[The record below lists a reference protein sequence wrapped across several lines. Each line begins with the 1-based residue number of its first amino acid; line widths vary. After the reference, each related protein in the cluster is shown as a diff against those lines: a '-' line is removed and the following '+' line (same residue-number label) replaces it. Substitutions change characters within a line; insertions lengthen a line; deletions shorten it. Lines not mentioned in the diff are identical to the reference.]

1 MKWYRSY
8 PIDYNCSSL
17 IVHQALEN
25 TRPVYHQ
32 KVSRD
37 VFLRDIFLLSA
48 IAIVIDITEKI
59 DDFISNNAPLHAIVF
74 DYYLNFIP
82 WIGLMLAP
90 IFVFIS
96 VVYFTSRLT
105 SNTEVI
111 CMLNGGVSFYRL
123 LYPYLFTA
131 TMLALLFG
139 FYNHQLL
146 PKSNKVKIRFEE
158 TYASKKDQRTS
169 DINYHFQIGKDTFI
183 YTQSYDINANSG
195 FKFTMEE
202 IKNKVQRYKFTAE
215 NMIWDTTRK
224 KWKLM
229 NWTFRKNIG
238 NRDSV
243 GMGTDTMM
251 TLPITTKEYVKQN
264 YDIETMTT
272 AELKQFI
279 IDQKHKGNENVK
291 IYEVEKF
298 RRTAIPFSTIILTLI
313 AVAMTT
319 KKVRNGMGLYI
330 VAGMLLSGAYIIIQ
344 QFSTVFAT
352 KGNLDPLIAVWI
364 PNIIFGVIAVLLII
378 RAPK

>member
-1 MKWYRSY
+1 MKTLDRY
-8 PIDYNCSSL
+8 I
-17 IVHQALEN
+17 I
-25 TRPVYHQ
+25 Q
-32 KVSRD
+32 K
-37 VFLRDIFLLSA
+37 FLVTFFFAIFLLSA

-59 DDFISNNAPLHAIVF
+59 DDFIANSAPLHAIIF

-96 VVYFTSRLT
+96 VVYFTSRMT
-105 SNTEVI
+105 ANTEVI

-123 LYPYLFTA
+123 LQPYMLTA
-131 TMLALLFG
+131 ILLAGVFAY
-139 FYNHQLL
+139 YNHHLL
-146 PKSNKVKIRFEE
+146 PKSNKVKIAFEE
-158 TYASKKDQRTS
+158 KYASKKDQRTS

-183 YTQSYDINANSG
+183 YTQSFDINANSG
-195 FKFTMEE
+195 YKFTMEK
-202 IKNKVQRYKFTAE
+202 ISNKIQEYKFFAE
-215 NMIWDTTRK
+215 NMQWDTTLK
-224 KWKLM
+224 KWKLQT
-229 NWTFRKNIG
+229 WSYRKNIG
-238 NRDSV
+238 NRDTV
-243 GMGTDTMM
+243 GKGADTIMQ
-251 TLPITTKEYVKQN
+251 LPITAKEYVKQN

-272 AELKQFI
+272 KELNKFI
-279 IDQKHKGNENVK
+279 IDQIHKGNENVK
-291 IYEVEKF
+291 IYEVERY

-352 KGNLDPLIAVWI
+352 KGDLDPLLAVWI
-364 PNIIFGVIAVLLII
+364 PNIIFGVIAMLLII

>member
-1 MKWYRSY
+1 MKILDRY
-8 PIDYNCSSL
+8 I
-17 IVHQALEN
+17 I
-25 TRPVYHQ
+25 
-32 KVSRD
+32 KK
-37 VFLRDIFLLSA
+37 FLVTFFFAIFLLSA

-59 DDFISNNAPLHAIVF
+59 DEFIDNEAPLRAIVF
-74 DYYLNFIP
+74 DYYINFIP

-105 SNTEVI
+105 ENTEII

-123 LYPYLFTA
+123 LFPYVFTSVLL
-131 TMLALLFG
+131 TMLFSY
-139 FYNHQLL
+139 YNHELL
-146 PKSNKVKIRFEE
+146 PKSNKVKIKFEE
-158 TYASKKDQRTS
+158 TYASKKDKRTS

-183 YTQSYDINANSG
+183 YTQSYDMNMNSG
-195 FKFTMEE
+195 FKFTIEK
-202 IKNKVQRYKFTAE
+202 IKDKVESYKLNAD
-215 NMIWDTTRK
+215 NIQWDSTKR
-224 KWKLM
+224 KWKLS
-229 NWTFRKNIG
+229 NWNYRKN
-238 NRDSV
+238 V
-243 GMGTDTMM
+243 GDYDEVAKGTDTFMV
-251 TLPITTKEYVKQN
+251 LPITPKEYIKQD

-272 AELKQFI
+272 KQLKKFI
-279 IDQKHKGNENVK
+279 VDQIHKGNENVK
-291 IYEVEKF
+291 LYQVEQF

-364 PNIIFGVIAVLLII
+364 PNIIFGVIAILLII

>member
-1 MKWYRSY
+1 MKTLDRY
-8 PIDYNCSSL
+8 I
-17 IVHQALEN
+17 I
-25 TRPVYHQ
+25 Q
-32 KVSRD
+32 K
-37 VFLRDIFLLSA
+37 FLVTFFFAIFLLSA

-59 DDFISNNAPLHAIVF
+59 DDFIANKAPLHAIVF

-96 VVYFTSRLT
+96 VVYFTSRMT

-111 CMLNGGVSFYRL
+111 CILNGGVSFYRL
-123 LYPYLFTA
+123 LQPYLITA
-131 TMLALLFG
+131 TLLAGVFAY
-139 FYNHQLL
+139 YNHHLL
-146 PKSNKVKIRFEE
+146 PKSNKVKIAFEE
-158 TYASKKDQRTS
+158 KYAAKKDQRTS

-183 YTQSYDINANSG
+183 YTQSFDINANNG
-195 FKFTMEE
+195 YKFTMEE
-202 IKNKVQRYKFTAE
+202 IKDKVQRFKFTAE
-215 NMIWDTTRK
+215 NLQWDSSLK
-224 KWKLM
+224 KWKMLT
-229 NWTFRKNIG
+229 WTFRKNIG
-238 NRDSV
+238 NRDTVSK
-243 GMGTDTMM
+243 GMDTVM
-251 TLPITTKEYVKQN
+251 TLPVTAKEYAKQN

-272 AELKQFI
+272 KELNKFI
-279 IDQKHKGNENVK
+279 VDQIHKGNENVK
-291 IYEVEKF
+291 VYEVERY

-364 PNIIFGVIAVLLII
+364 PNLIFGVIAVLLIL

>member
-1 MKWYRSY
+1 MTILDRYIIK
-8 PIDYNCSSL
+8 
-17 IVHQALEN
+17 
-25 TRPVYHQ
+25 
-32 KVSRD
+32 K
-37 VFLRDIFLLSA
+37 FLVTFFFAIFLLSA

-59 DDFISNNAPLHAIVF
+59 DEFIDNAAPLHAIIF

-105 SNTEVI
+105 ENTEII

-123 LYPYLFTA
+123 LFPYLFTA
-131 TMLALLFG
+131 VLLTMLFS

-146 PKSNKVKIRFEE
+146 PKSNKEKIKFEE

-169 DINYHFQIGKDTFI
+169 SINYHFQIGVDTFI
-183 YTQSYDINANSG
+183 YTQSYDINGNSG
-195 FKFTMEE
+195 FKFTMEK
-202 IKNKVQRYKFTAE
+202 IKDKVESYKLSAE
-215 NMIWDTTRK
+215 NMQWDSTKR

-229 NWTFRKNIG
+229 NWNFRKSAGKQDI
-238 NRDSV
+238 V
-243 GMGTDTMM
+243 GKGMDTLIV
-251 TLPITTKEYVKQN
+251 LPITPKEYVKQD

-272 AELKQFI
+272 TELTKFI
-279 IDQKHKGNENVK
+279 VDQIHKGNENIK
-291 IYEVEKF
+291 LYEVEKY

-364 PNIIFGVIAVLLII
+364 PNMIFGVIAVLLVI

>member
-1 MKWYRSY
+1 MTILDRYIIKKF
-8 PIDYNCSSL
+8 L
-17 IVHQALEN
+17 ITFFFA
-25 TRPVYHQ
+25 
-32 KVSRD
+32 
-37 VFLRDIFLLSA
+37 IFLLSA

-59 DDFISNNAPLHAIVF
+59 DDFIDNAAPLKAIVI

-105 SNTEVI
+105 ANTEII

-123 LYPYLFTA
+123 LVPYLFTA
-131 TMLALLFG
+131 FLLTLLFG
-139 FYNHQLL
+139 FYNHHLL
-146 PKSNKVKIRFEE
+146 PKSNKVKIEFEE
-158 TYASKKDQRTS
+158 KYASKKDQRTTG
-169 DINYHFQIGKDTFI
+169 INYHFQIGKDTFV
-183 YTQSYDINANSG
+183 YTQSFDIRANAG
-195 FKFTMEE
+195 FKFSLEK
-202 IKNKVQRYKFTAE
+202 IKYKNQMYKLSAE
-215 NMIWDTTRK
+215 NIQWDSTLQ
-224 KWKLM
+224 KWKVS
-229 NWTFRKNIG
+229 NWNFRKNIG
-238 NRDSV
+238 EFDEIGK
-243 GMGTDTMM
+243 GMDTIMS
-251 TLPITTKEYVKQN
+251 LPIRPSDYVRQN

-272 AELKQFI
+272 VELNKFI
-279 IDQKHKGNENVK
+279 VDQIQKGNENIK
-291 IYEVEKF
+291 LFEVEKH

-364 PNIIFGVIAVLLII
+364 PNIIFGVIAFMLVL

>member
-1 MKWYRSY
+1 MKILDLY
-8 PIDYNCSSL
+8 I
-17 IVHQALEN
+17 I
-25 TRPVYHQ
+25 
-32 KVSRD
+32 KK
-37 VFLRDIFLLSA
+37 FLVTFFFAIFLLSA

-59 DDFISNNAPLHAIVF
+59 DDFISNQAPLKAIIF

-105 SNTEVI
+105 TNTEII

-123 LYPYLFTA
+123 LVPYIFTA
-131 TMLALLFG
+131 ILLAMLFG
-139 FYNHQLL
+139 YYNHWLL
-146 PKSNKVKIRFEE
+146 PKNNKVKIKFEE

-169 DINYHFQIGKDTFI
+169 GINYHFQIGKDTFL
-183 YTQSYDINANSG
+183 YTQSYDINSNMG
-195 FKFTMEE
+195 FKFSMEV
-202 IKNKVQRYKFTAE
+202 IKDKIQTLKLAAE
-215 NMIWDTTRK
+215 NMQWDSTQR
-224 KWKLM
+224 KWKLN
-229 NWTFRKNIG
+229 NWTLRKTNGESDIVATG
-238 NRDSV
+238 NDSLIK
-243 GMGTDTMM
+243 
-251 TLPITTKEYVKQN
+251 LPISKNEYIRQD

-272 AELKQFI
+272 KELKQFI
-279 IDQKHKGNENVK
+279 TDQIHKGNENVQLF
-291 IYEVEKF
+291 EVEKY

-319 KKVRNGMGLYI
+319 KKVRNGMGLYV

-352 KGNLDPLIAVWI
+352 KGNLDPFVAVWI
-364 PNIIFGVIAVLLII
+364 PNVIFGIIAFLLIL

>member
-1 MKWYRSY
+1 MKTLDRY
-8 PIDYNCSSL
+8 IIKKFL
-17 IVHQALEN
+17 ITFFFA
-25 TRPVYHQ
+25 
-32 KVSRD
+32 
-37 VFLRDIFLLSA
+37 IFLLSA

-59 DDFISNNAPLHAIVF
+59 DEFISNAAPLHAIVF
-74 DYYLNFIP
+74 DYYINFIP

-105 SNTEVI
+105 ENTEVI

-123 LYPYLFTA
+123 LIPYLFTA
-131 TMLALLFG
+131 VLLTLLFAY
-139 FYNHQLL
+139 YNHELL
-146 PKSNKVKIRFEE
+146 PKSNKIKIKFEE
-158 TYASKKDQRTS
+158 TYASKKDQRST

-183 YTQSYDINANSG
+183 YTQSYDINNNNG
-195 FKFTMEE
+195 FKFTMEK
-202 IKNKVQRYKFTAE
+202 IKDKVETYKLSAE
-215 NMIWDTTRK
+215 NIQWDTTRK
-224 KWKLM
+224 KWKLVSW
-229 NWTFRKNIG
+229 NYRKEHGELDEVAKGNDTF
-238 NRDSV
+238 
-243 GMGTDTMM
+243 M
-251 TLPITTKEYVKQN
+251 TLPITPKEYVKQN

-272 AELKQFI
+272 KELKQFI

-291 IYEVEKF
+291 LYEVEKY

-352 KGNLDPLIAVWI
+352 KGNLDPFIAVWI
-364 PNIIFGVIAVLLII
+364 PNMIFGVIAVLLVI

>member
-1 MKWYRSY
+1 MKILDRY
-8 PIDYNCSSL
+8 IIKKFL
-17 IVHQALEN
+17 ITFFFA
-25 TRPVYHQ
+25 
-32 KVSRD
+32 
-37 VFLRDIFLLSA
+37 IFLLSA

-59 DDFISNNAPLHAIVF
+59 DEFIDNQAPLHAIVV

-105 SNTEVI
+105 ANTEVI

-123 LYPYLFTA
+123 LFPYLFTA
-131 TMLALLFG
+131 VLLAMLFAY
-139 FYNHQLL
+139 YNHELL
-146 PKSNKVKIRFEE
+146 PKNNKVKIKFEE
-158 TYASKKDQRTS
+158 QYASKKNQRS
-169 DINYHFQIGKDTFI
+169 ADINYHFQIGKDTFI
-183 YTQSYDINANSG
+183 YTQSFDINANTG
-195 FKFTMEE
+195 FKFTLEE
-202 IKNKVQRYKFTAE
+202 IKNKVQRYKFTSE
-215 NMIWDTTRK
+215 NMSWDTTAK
-224 KWKLM
+224 KWRM
-229 NWTFRKNIG
+229 RNWTFRKSLG
-238 NRDSV
+238 NRDSIGK
-243 GMGTDTMM
+243 GMDSLMA
-251 TLPITTKEYVKQN
+251 LPVTAKEYAKQN

-272 AELKQFI
+272 KELKQFI

-364 PNIIFGVIAVLLII
+364 PNIIFGIIAALLIK

>member
-1 MKWYRSY
+1 MKTLDWY
-8 PIDYNCSSL
+8 IIKKFL
-17 IVHQALEN
+17 ITFFFA
-25 TRPVYHQ
+25 
-32 KVSRD
+32 
-37 VFLRDIFLLSA
+37 IFLLSA

-59 DDFISNNAPLHAIVF
+59 DDFIGNHAPLRAVVV

-105 SNTEVI
+105 SNTEII

-123 LYPYLFTA
+123 LFPYMFTA
-131 TMLALLFG
+131 VLLTLLFG

-146 PKSNKVKIRFEE
+146 PKSNKVKIKFEE
-158 TYASKKDQRTS
+158 TYASKKDQRSS

-183 YTQSYDINANSG
+183 YTQSYDINGNTG
-195 FKFTMEE
+195 FKFTLEE
-202 IKNKVQRYKFTAE
+202 IKNKVQGYKFSAE
-215 NMIWDTTRK
+215 NMQWDTSKK
-224 KWKLM
+224 KWKLV
-229 NWTFRKNIG
+229 NWTFRKNLG
-238 NRDSV
+238 KYDSV
-243 GMGTDTMM
+243 AKGLDTFMV
-251 TLPITTKEYVKQN
+251 LPITPKEYVKQN

-272 AELKQFI
+272 PELKQFI
-279 IDQKHKGNENVK
+279 TDQIHKGNENVK
-291 IYEVEKF
+291 IYEVERH

-364 PNIIFGVIAVLLII
+364 PNLIFGVIAFLLIL

>member
-1 MKWYRSY
+1 MKTLDRY
-8 PIDYNCSSL
+8 I
-17 IVHQALEN
+17 I
-25 TRPVYHQ
+25 
-32 KVSRD
+32 KK
-37 VFLRDIFLLSA
+37 FLVTFFFAIFLLSA

-59 DDFISNNAPLHAIVF
+59 DEFIDNKAPLKLIIV

-105 SNTEVI
+105 SNTEII

-123 LYPYLFTA
+123 LVPYLLTA
-131 TMLALLFG
+131 TVLALIFG
-139 FYNHQLL
+139 YYNHILL
-146 PKSNKVKIRFEE
+146 PQNNKVKIKFEE
-158 TYASKKDQRTS
+158 QYASKRDTRS
-169 DINYHFQIGKDTFI
+169 YDINYHFQIGIDTFI
-183 YTQSYDINANSG
+183 YTQSFDKNTKSG
-195 FKFTMEE
+195 
-202 IKNKVQRYKFTAE
+202 YKFTLEKITNKVLLYKIVADH
-215 NMIWDTTRK
+215 IQWDSISR
-224 KWKLM
+224 KWKLT
-229 NWTFRKNIG
+229 NWHYRKNAG
-238 NRDSV
+238 NKDIIV
-243 GMGTDTMM
+243 KGNDTLLK
-251 TLPITTKEYVKQN
+251 LPISPKEYVRQD

-272 AELKQFI
+272 EQLKKFI
-279 IDQKHKGNENVK
+279 DDQIHKGNENIK
-291 IYEVEKF
+291 TYQVEQF
-298 RRTAIPFSTIILTLI
+298 RRTAIPFSAIILTLI

-364 PNIIFGVIAVLLII
+364 PNIVFGIIAILLIF